1 MIEALSLAVVAG
13 GILAAAGVA
22 VLAGLRTG
30 LAVLLDFLLAAGL
43 LRLSSSLEWTAIGSI
58 ALIVAIRQVISRGL
72 RAGGPP
78 QPTSA

>member
-1 MIEALSLAVVAG
+1 MIDALALAVVAG
-13 GILAAAGVA
+13 GILASAGVA

-30 LAVLLDFLLAAGL
+30 VAVLLDFLLAAGL
-43 LRLSSSLEWTAIGSI
+43 LRLTASLEWTSIGSI
-58 ALIVAIRQVISRGL
+58 ALIVAVRHVISRGL